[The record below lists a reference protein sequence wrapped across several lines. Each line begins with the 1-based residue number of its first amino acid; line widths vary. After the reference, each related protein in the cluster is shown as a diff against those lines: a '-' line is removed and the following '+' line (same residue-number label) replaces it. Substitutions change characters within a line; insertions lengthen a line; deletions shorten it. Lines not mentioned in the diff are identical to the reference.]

1 MHRVFVTDHFD
12 RLHDRRDRK
21 DAADH
26 PVQVFLAARDAF
38 HQPLTPKDED
48 TIPGQGSQPDADNV
62 QVILTFYRL
71 QDLLA
76 ESDRA
81 PAQPARYLHRVDGAH
96 EHAQ

>member
-1 MHRVFVTDHFD
+1 MREFMHRVFVTDHFD

-62 QVILTFYRL
+62 QVILIRPCSSQTRTV
-71 QDLLA
+71 
-76 ESDRA
+76 SA
-81 PAQPARYLHRVDGAH
+81 PG
-96 EHAQ
+96 